1 VNNGDPIRRIPTQN
15 ITDME
20 NIPPTETKVV
30 ASIVWADGY
39 PPRKLVDN
47 KLVINGEEFHTDIV
61 DAMGN
66 LVYNWDLRGFTTPGT
81 TTVQLQIAV
90 KDELGF
96 ETIETKSIVVEVVSS
111 ASGNPICDSLGK
123 IPNVGGSLAR
133 TCYKL
138 GIGPSQLLN
147 TILAIVSLV
156 LVILLWVNRKTVG
169 KIGHQAANI
178 VTSVVDRITQRHSAT
193 RARARLELIAGGK
206 ADQRTQ
212 FDLHGETPIGRDIE
226 HAELIFDSPTIS
238 RSHCIIHLDKA
249 TGKWFIEDR
258 DSANGTFLN
267 GNRLEPFVETDLNDN
282 DILELSLVERGGL
295 KFRFVVLDDNPEAPS
310 SRSQRDEDATME
322 DIDEGQDVRVTHQVK
337 RDHQGQRSE
346 PNRPSKNNRLDPSN
360 PEF

>member
-1 VNNGDPIRRIPTQN
+1 MAFTSLEPRLVLFLSPGIQINKIGFYDNNIADKAKSSSIAFYSILFNKDDPALRTISQETGGEYIRFDSLDNLDSYISKINDLHRLHYHTVNINSIGERIIFTTDPNSAIAAKDSFSFTVLPEPQTPLINSITVNNGDPIRRIPTQN

-96 ETIETKSIVVEVVSS
+96 EKIETKSIVVEVVSS
-111 ASGNPICDSLGK
+111 DSGNPICDSLGK

-169 KIGHQAANI
+169 K
-178 VTSVVDRITQRHSAT
+178 VDTSSKYCNQ
-193 RARARLELIAGGK
+193 
-206 ADQRTQ
+206 
-212 FDLHGETPIGRDIE
+212 
-226 HAELIFDSPTIS
+226 
-238 RSHCIIHLDKA
+238 
-249 TGKWFIEDR
+249 
-258 DSANGTFLN
+258 
-267 GNRLEPFVETDLNDN
+267 
-282 DILELSLVERGGL
+282 RGG
-295 KFRFVVLDDNPEAPS
+295 
-310 SRSQRDEDATME
+310 
-322 DIDEGQDVRVTHQVK
+322 
-337 RDHQGQRSE
+337 
-346 PNRPSKNNRLDPSN
+346 
-360 PEF
+360 